1 VKVVSMEKGEAGRV
15 FISYRRQDTA
25 WPARQLYDLL
35 VAELGADRVFKDVDN
50 IEPGDDFVERI
61 QSAVGSCEVLL
72 ALIGPQWLTI
82 TDSRGTRRL
91 DDPQDFVRIE
101 VETALT
107 RDDVRVIPILVD
119 NAKMPSPHELPQG
132 LATLTRR
139 QAVEIDPVN
148 FDTRRLLRVLSD
160 TLKAARAEPA
170 APSIHAAAPRVQPS
184 GTQPPVP
191 PVKSAVAAA
200 PSDKPPS
207 GAGGAGRDQAS
218 DVQPERGRR
227 RVGLLVALA
236 TSIVLLVAVGGAVW
250 YLPRDRNQATPT
262 GQANSASVS
271 SPPPANAPTSSP
283 SKTKAAEESTGSNIL
298 AHRGGD
304 EKYPL
309 QTFESLTSAADD
321 GFAVETDVRWTS
333 DNHAVIIHDEAATQ
347 GLRCDRPYQVSKT
360 TWKVLSEHCR
370 SFRKNGKS
378 YPPSTYATVM
388 EGLASYDSWVYV
400 EVKVDQNAAQDKEF
414 VDVIRSNGLSD
425 RTVVTSN
432 SLDRLGKIK
441 KLAPDLPR
449 MLFVGEQVPVTELDH
464 EKLWAI
470 AVNYDVATKDYI
482 KQLQKAGL
490 VVIVWTVNEEQ
501 AWAETKSIGADKV
514 LTDKPRAYKAW
525 LAKQ

>member
-170 APSIHAAAPRVQPS
+170 APSISAAAPRVQPS
-184 GTQPPVP
+184 GRNRPYLRSNLRWQPLRAISHP
-191 PVKSAVAAA
+191 P
-200 PSDKPPS
+200 D
-207 GAGGAGRDQAS
+207 
-218 DVQPERGRR
+218 
-227 RVGLLVALA
+227 RVELDAIKRPMYSLNRA
-236 TSIVLLVAVGGAVW
+236 
-250 YLPRDRNQATPT
+250 
-262 GQANSASVS
+262 
-271 SPPPANAPTSSP
+271 
-283 SKTKAAEESTGSNIL
+283 
-298 AHRGGD
+298 GD
-304 EKYPL
+304 E
-309 QTFESLTSAADD
+309 
-321 GFAVETDVRWTS
+321 
-333 DNHAVIIHDEAATQ
+333 
-347 GLRCDRPYQVSKT
+347 
-360 TWKVLSEHCR
+360 
-370 SFRKNGKS
+370 
-378 YPPSTYATVM
+378 
-388 EGLASYDSWVYV
+388 
-400 EVKVDQNAAQDKEF
+400 
-414 VDVIRSNGLSD
+414 
-425 RTVVTSN
+425 
-432 SLDRLGKIK
+432 
-441 KLAPDLPR
+441 
-449 MLFVGEQVPVTELDH
+449 
-464 EKLWAI
+464 WAC
-470 AVNYDVATKDYI
+470 
-482 KQLQKAGL
+482 
-490 VVIVWTVNEEQ
+490 
-501 AWAETKSIGADKV
+501 
-514 LTDKPRAYKAW
+514 
-525 LAKQ
+525 